1 MEEDII
7 ISLLPVVIVVGVWI
21 FIMIKMKKHNKNNKF
36 TQNQDEMI
44 LLLKEI
50 KEELKDLNKNNSTK

>member
-1 MEEDII
+1 MEDIV
-7 ISLLPVVIVVGVWI
+7 ISLLPVFIVVGVWI

-50 KEELKDLNKNNSTK
+50 KEELKDLNKNNSIK

>member
-21 FIMIKMKKHNKNNKF
+21 FIMKRIKNSSKDNKY
-36 TQNQDEMI
+36 TQNQNEMI

-50 KEELKDLNKNNSTK
+50 KDELKELNKKNSNK